1 MNKGLVVSK
10 VIKGSIAA
18 EMEIEPGDMIMK
30 VGEYD
35 VTDII
40 DLQYY
45 TSSDEFR
52 MFIKKENNE
61 IWELEIEK
69 EPGELIGIEVC
80 SVSVEGMKKCSNS
93 CVFCFVQQMPPGMR
107 DSLYDRDDDYRLS
120 VTQGSYITL
129 SNLKSEDFQR
139 IIDRH
144 INPLYISVHAWSSDV
159 RAKMMRNRKA
169 GDIQAQIKRLTDAAI
184 TLHTQVVLVP
194 DYNDNEVLEET
205 VENLASLYPSVQS
218 IGIVPVGLT
227 KYRNDLPKLRTVNRL
242 EAKKILDKGKLWQ
255 ERYKKRTGKNLVYFS
270 DEFYVLAGEDF
281 PKPAEYDDFPQLENG
296 IGMAS
301 LFKDEV
307 QEYTSFLP
315 KDISPRRVHLVTGVS
330 AGELFRTIVGEL
342 SFIKGLTITVHEII
356 NDYFGST
363 VTVAGL
369 LTAQNIAEQLG
380 DLKGEEFL
388 IPTVML
394 KADEDIF
401 LDGYSIS
408 WLEEQVNGR
417 AAIIDNNG
425 RSFLEGVIG
434 ERLVGGTEL

>member
-1 MNKGLVVSK
+1 MSKGLVVSK
-10 VIKGSIAA
+10 VVTGSIAA
-18 EMEIEPGDMIMK
+18 EMEIEPGDIIMK
-30 VGEYD
+30 VGD
-35 VTDII
+35 FDITDII

-69 EPGELIGIEVC
+69 EPEELIGIEVC
-80 SVSVEGMKKCSNS
+80 SVSVDGLKKCSNN
-93 CVFCFVQQMPPGMR
+93 CIFCFVQQMPPGMR

-129 SNLKSEDFQR
+129 TNLKTEDFQR
-139 IIDRH
+139 ILDMH

-159 RAKMMRNRKA
+159 RQKLMRNCKA
-169 GDIQAQIKRLTDAAI
+169 GDLPDQIKILTDAGI

-194 DYNDNEVLEET
+194 GYNDNEVLEET

-218 IGIVPVGLT
+218 IGVVPVGLT
-227 KYRNDLPKLRTVNRL
+227 KYRKDLSDLRTVSKT
-242 EAKKILDKGKLWQ
+242 EAQNILDRGRLWQ
-255 ERYKKRTGKNLVYFS
+255 ERYNKRTGKNLVYFS
-270 DEFYVLAGEDF
+270 DEFYVLAGENF
-281 PKPAEYDDFPQLENG
+281 PKPEEYDDFPQLENG

-307 QEYTSFLP
+307 QEYIPLLP
-315 KDISPRRVHLVTGVS
+315 KSIPPRGVHLVTGVS
-330 AGELFRTIVGEL
+330 ASELFDNMVREL
-342 SFIKGLTITVHEII
+342 SFIKGLTITVHKVD

-369 LTAQNIAEQLG
+369 ITAQDIAKQLG

-401 LDGYSIS
+401 LDGYNIS
-408 WLEEQVNGR
+408 WLEEQVNGK
-417 AAIIDNNG
+417 AVIIDNNG
-425 RSFLEGVIG
+425 KSFLEGIISK
-434 ERLVGGTEL
+434 RLVGGTEL

>member
-1 MNKGLVVSK
+1 LSNGLVVSK

-18 EMEIEPGDMIMK
+18 EMEIEPGDIIMK
-30 VGEYD
+30 VGDYD

-45 TSSDEFR
+45 TSSDEFI
-52 MFIKKENNE
+52 MFIKKENSE

-80 SVSVEGMKKCSNS
+80 SVSVDGLKKCSNN
-93 CVFCFVQQMPPGMR
+93 CVFCFVRQMPPGMR

-139 IIDRH
+139 IIDMH
-144 INPLYISVHAWSSDV
+144 INPLYISVHAWRPEV
-159 RAKMMRNRKA
+159 RRKLMKNLKA
-169 GDIQAQIKRLTDAAI
+169 GDLPEQIKHLTDAGI
-184 TLHTQVVLVP
+184 MLHTQVVLVP
-194 DYNDNEVLEET
+194 GYNDNEVLEET

-227 KYRNDLPKLRTVNRL
+227 KFRNDLPDIRTVTKI
-242 EAKKILDKGKLWQ
+242 EAQKILDRGSLWQ
-255 ERYKKRTGKNLVYFS
+255 QRYKSRTEKNLVYFS
-270 DEFYVLAGEDF
+270 DEFYVLAGKDF

-307 QEYTSFLP
+307 YEYISFLP
-315 KDISPRRVHLVTGVS
+315 KDILPKRIHLVTGVS
-330 AGELFRTIVGEL
+330 AVELFRNIVGEL
-342 SFIKGLTITVHEII
+342 SFIKGLTLTIHEIV
-356 NDYFGST
+356 NDYFGAT

-369 LTAQNIAEQLG
+369 LTAQDIARQLG
-380 DLKGEEFL
+380 DLKGEDFL
-388 IPTVML
+388 IPSVML

-417 AAIIDNNG
+417 AVIIKNNG
-425 RSFLEGVIG
+425 ISFLEGIIG
-434 ERLVGGTEL
+434 RRLVGGNE